1 MRVCVLISGS
11 GTNLQALIDARD
23 EGRIDI
29 DIVGVISNRADARG
43 LERASRAGIPT
54 SILEHQD
61 FAHRNQ
67 FDRALGLLIGAGNP
81 HWVILA
87 GFMRIVGS
95 EVLDPFKGRLINLHP
110 SLLPLYRGMDTYQRV
125 LDAGDRE
132 YGASIHFVT
141 GELDGGPVIAQVRL
155 PVLAG
160 DDKHKLAAR
169 LAPMEHRL
177 LVSTMEFF
185 KQHRVEYSGAE
196 VLVDE
201 NSLEH
206 PLLLQADDR
215 LV

>member
-43 LERASRAGIPT
+43 LERASRAGIPA